1 MGDIGTLA
9 VITSSGPLED
19 HYFLSN
25 PDITF
30 FKSVYRRHTNFSKFT
45 YEHSRDAGSENDNNF
60 GDEITFTIQNG
71 AADLLSKLYLQH
83 KITFTPD
90 DAATELKICS
100 NIGTS
105 IISNDKN
112 AMTLEIGG
120 TTVFAHNGI
129 YLETKNQLL
138 NQYVN
143 SSFDGYSAPP
153 ILTYD
158 RKIIDCNSG
167 SQFNYMSLSGGCGG
181 ITITKDAWG
190 DSTVFTTGYFYTI
203 PDFSFNYDTGLAI
216 PLLCLDNHE
225 IIFKVKY
232 NTFDKVIYWGGDGSS
247 GEKLE
252 SNVFAELIHLDIDE
266 RARFKLSDHEY
277 LIESVQNLDEGGND
291 IGAGTDTTLLLSG
304 VNSLMKYILIVG
316 DDNKGFDM
324 QNDPSTSKSS
334 NTPTSLNAVGSINIS
349 FDNAKLYDE
358 SSSSLEVFT
367 KHNMHN
373 YFKGSGRDVSGSDL
387 AQIGGLI
394 ITSDPDF
401 EHVWGVAW
409 PLANGTAAVAAGV
422 TFSITYTDVFK
433 NIPVGAM
440 IKSVIGVLPNSG
452 LGDPGQDN
460 LFERGIRIIVTEVT
474 SSTVTFQNM
483 ESIVATSYLVTQF
496 LGNLATWSA
505 ITFTLGK
512 HYGYNNSIAV
522 IPFCLEPM
530 NYTQPSGCIS
540 TFNFSQI
547 QLIITPVNTTKA
559 LIKFFIVGYN
569 ILSISGGQCA
579 IKFH

>member
-387 AQIGGLI
+387 AQIGGLKI
-394 ITSDPDF
+394 EADGSSAAMAFGWDPNWPTAGEEVPVNTLFTITDP
-401 EHVWGVAW
+401 A
-409 PLANGTAAVAAGV
+409 L
-422 TFSITYTDVFK
+422 K

-440 IKSVIGVLPNSG
+440 INNVTTVNNNGGTPADQVEHDLLP
-452 LGDPGQDN
+452 
-460 LFERGIRIIVTEVT
+460 FKIIVTVNVGAGT
-474 SSTVTFQNM
+474 ITCKNTKKI
-483 ESIVATSYLVTQF
+483 ESASNAADGF
-496 LGNLATWSA
+496 LGVHSTCSA